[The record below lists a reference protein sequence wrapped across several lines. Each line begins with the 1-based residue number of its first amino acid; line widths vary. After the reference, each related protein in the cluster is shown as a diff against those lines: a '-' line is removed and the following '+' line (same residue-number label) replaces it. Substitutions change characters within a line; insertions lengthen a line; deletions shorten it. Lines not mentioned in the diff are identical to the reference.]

1 MNDGGDEW
9 DGSRPQ
15 DGIVDKSVVKA
26 ALRELLGELP
36 SLRGILTGTAG
47 RSGDSVRRPSG
58 DDQGGGSSQIRGTSA
73 EGGERSMGA
82 SVGAP
87 VSGKPARGYC

>member
-1 MNDGGDEW
+1 MSDGGDEW

-15 DGIVDKSVVKA
+15 DGIVDKSVVKE

-47 RSGDSVRRPSG
+47 RSGDSVRRPSR
-58 DDQGGGSSQIRGTSA
+58 DDQGGGSSQIRDTSA
-73 EGGERSMGA
+73 DGGERSIGVSA
-82 SVGAP
+82 EAP
-87 VSGKPARGYC
+87 VLGKPTRGYC